1 MIKSLQPCPKR
12 YLLKQLAR
20 VAPRLAV
27 YSESMVS
34 LYDNWAIPLNRNTP
48 PTEDHKLS
56 PGGSQRINYSFV
68 PGGYKICHCPREVAA
83 VRHCPGGVRA
93 FYNTLG
99 LYKFP
104 VQGRGLS

>member
-1 MIKSLQPCPKR
+1 M
-12 YLLKQLAR
+12 LASR
-20 VAPRLAV
+20 EVRAT
-27 YSESMVS
+27 E
-34 LYDNWAIPLNRNTP
+34 DNRGERKWAIPLNRNTA

-56 PGGSQRINYSFV
+56 QGVSQRINYSFV

-83 VRHCPGGVRA
+83 VRHCPGGIRA